1 MSENKILAA
10 VAESLKQT
18 HNAVNQANN
27 TLGVIA
33 REFLYRSMLER
44 ELSSELIAMEAAMKG
59 VQESIRRQQEL
70 DATLAKMDPKS
81 RIDYKALL
89 EENRARIEALLNDKL
104 PRR

>member
-18 HNAVNQANN
+18 HNAVDKANN
-27 TLGVIA
+27 ALGIIA

-44 ELSSELIAMEAAMKG
+44 ALSSELIAMEAAMKG
-59 VQESIRRQQEL
+59 VQDSLRRQQEL

-81 RIDYKALL
+81 RLNFKAMLD
-89 EENRARIEALLNDKL
+89 ENRARIEAVLNEKL
-104 PRR
+104 PRK